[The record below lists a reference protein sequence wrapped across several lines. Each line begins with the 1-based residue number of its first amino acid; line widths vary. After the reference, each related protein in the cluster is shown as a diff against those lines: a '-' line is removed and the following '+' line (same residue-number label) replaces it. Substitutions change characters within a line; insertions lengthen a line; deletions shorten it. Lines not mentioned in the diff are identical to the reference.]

1 MTRRQARNDYV
12 LITNCQR
19 DFAEMCA
26 EMYTYYAELI
36 EEIPKEIGG

>member
-19 DFAEMCA
+19 DFAEMCE
-26 EMYTYYAELI
+26 EMDNYYKELT
-36 EEIPKEIGG
+36 EEIWKQKNY